1 MITAVVVAAGVI
13 IDCIIIVIMYTS
25 VLSIQHDCFCFSLF
39 LAQQQQIHTQCSHS
53 TATAAAAEYATPQ
66 RVRLGV
72 SSIIGIDRPSDI
84 RRCFFS

>member
-1 MITAVVVAAGVI
+1 MIVAVVVVAAGVI
-13 IDCIIIVIMYTS
+13 IDCIIIVIRYTS

-39 LAQQQQIHTQCSHS
+39 FAQQQQIHTQCSHS
-53 TATAAAAEYATPQ
+53 TAATAEYATPQ

-72 SSIIGIDRPSDI
+72 SSTIGIDRPADI